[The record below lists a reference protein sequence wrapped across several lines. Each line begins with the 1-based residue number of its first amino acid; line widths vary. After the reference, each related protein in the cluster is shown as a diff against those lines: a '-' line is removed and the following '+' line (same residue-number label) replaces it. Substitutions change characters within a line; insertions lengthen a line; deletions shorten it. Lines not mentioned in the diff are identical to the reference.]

1 MSFKFL
7 CALLLIFAFLTPFY
21 NYGEIAIIEIIQ
33 SLTLLT
39 SIFVHLSC
47 KKYFL
52 KLSNVYVFITRLF
65 LLLFLFY
72 EEVSFLTRYFI
83 KIPQIINLQ
92 EEINIHNLSFFN
104 QVLFRIPVPFTD
116 HLASISLLFLSIYIF
131 SVLIGCGLFLPYLK
145 RFRYLFWEKQYAIF
159 SFVILVNFLL
169 SSMIREIFSFYE
181 HSIIHIEY
189 IELFMYVVFLL
200 DVIQKRKIMKK
211 LFNIKKVNK

>member
-1 MSFKFL
+1 MSFIFL
-7 CALLLIFAFLTPFY
+7 CTLLLIFAFLTPFY
-21 NYGEIAIIEIIQ
+21 NYGEIALIEIIQ
-33 SLTLLT
+33 SLTLFT

-52 KLSNVYVFITRLF
+52 QLSNIYVFITRLF

-104 QVLFRIPVPFTD
+104 QVLFRIPVPFTN
-116 HLASISLLFLSIYIF
+116 HMASISLLFLSIYIF

-159 SFVILVNFLL
+159 SFVIFVNFLL
-169 SSMIREIFSFYE
+169 SSIIREIFSFYE

-189 IELFMYVVFLL
+189 IELFIYVVFLL

-211 LFNIKKVNK
+211 MFNIKKVNK